1 MSNAPKC
8 RKRPTDPISFRPDP
22 VKLQMAKAE
31 DLTLAIK
38 SLEMEDPD
46 SILALVA
53 KWKLKALTLSQA
65 VKAMG
70 PGIGG
75 RIDVAMDTMPR
86 DIRDGMLVSVMA
98 STYLERSMEL
108 EALLEKRGFTKEI

>member
-1 MSNAPKC
+1 
-8 RKRPTDPISFRPDP
+8 
-22 VKLQMAKAE
+22 
-31 DLTLAIK
+31 
-38 SLEMEDPD
+38 
-46 SILALVA
+46 
-53 KWKLKALTLSQA
+53 
-65 VKAMG
+65 MG

-108 EALLEKRGFTKEI
+108 EALLGKRGFKDEI